1 MPAEGDFK
9 LLQQSARFPH
19 EAGRLASLHFVPNRL
34 VGLGCVW
41 PIQYLFVWVCV
52 FVGYRFGVFLTV
64 VLCLTGLGM
73 ANVVAVG

>member
-1 MPAEGDFK
+1 MPGEGDFK

-41 PIQYLFVWVCV
+41 VCV

-64 VLCLTGLGM
+64 VLGLTGLGM
-73 ANVVAVG
+73 ASVVAMG

>member
-19 EAGRLASLHFVPNRL
+19 EAGRLASLHLVPNRL
-34 VGLGCVW
+34 VGCILAFWVGLCMG
-41 PIQYLFVWVCV
+41 VCV

-64 VLCLTGLGM
+64 VLCFTDLGM
-73 ANVVAVG
+73 AHVVAVG

>member
-41 PIQYLFVWVCV
+41 VCV

-64 VLCLTGLGM
+64 VLCVTGLGM
-73 ANVVAVG
+73 ASVVAMG